1 VNSGDH
7 HLSVTPHPEIASR
20 STDRRSG
27 CRCVPTTETGMA
39 LDRAKRNGIARHYAH
54 RGHRW
59 HARWKLACD
68 PAYAAVADLLGNRSL
83 PLLDIGCGIGLLGQY
98 LHAEHPGTRY
108 IGVDHDPRKIAAACE
123 AAAGLDGDMDF
134 RCADAATLP
143 PVHGHVVMLDVLHY
157 LSAARQ
163 QALLRVALAHLAPE
177 GTLVIRNVLREPNWR
192 FHATRVEEFF
202 LRVSGWIP
210 GGAQHYPDAEELG
223 TPLRQ
228 AGLDVQ
234 VSPLRGRTPYNSYL
248 LVARFSRVRTKT
260 DVSGR
265 DRLYSAAQS
274 P

>member
-1 VNSGDH
+1 
-7 HLSVTPHPEIASR
+7 
-20 STDRRSG
+20 
-27 CRCVPTTETGMA
+27 MA
-39 LDRAKRNGIARHYAH
+39 LDRAQRNRIARRYAH

-68 PAYAAVADLLGNRSL
+68 PAYAAVDDLLSGPPL

-98 LHAEHPGTRY
+98 LQAGHARTPY
-108 IGVDHDPRKIAAACE
+108 IGVDHDPRKIAAARE
-123 AAAGLDGDMDF
+123 AAAAMGLDRDIDL

-143 PVHGHVVMLDVLHY
+143 PVHGHVALLDVLHY
-157 LSAARQ
+157 LSAPQQ
-163 QALLRVALAHLAPE
+163 QALLQVAIAHLAPD

-192 FHATRVEEFF
+192 FHATRMEEFF

-210 GGAQHYPDAEELG
+210 GGAQHYPRAEELCA
-223 TPLRQ
+223 PLRQ

-234 VSPLRGRTPYNSYL
+234 VRSLRGRTPYNSYL
-248 LVARFSRVRTKT
+248 LVARFHRPRTKT
-260 DVSGR
+260 RVTER